1 MLLHKD
7 LTREMIGAGMRVHR
21 ELGPGWDEWDYHRAM
36 VRSLEEKGLTV
47 ASKARRHVTHRGRVV
62 DTFEAD
68 LIVGGCVIA
77 EFKHQRHGFA
87 PQNFAQVINY
97 LKAWQLDLGLL
108 MNYGLQSFF
117 YRRVPYTE
125 RSSILARA
133 SSRKKLNA
141 HQRDMVESVT
151 DICDAVR
158 SMHGLGYGAK
168 TCQALVKAE
177 AEHRGLKVTE
187 PIIELT
193 FDGLSLGER
202 WVNVLNIEGKGL
214 AYVIALYDTVPAAEA
229 ASLRSYLKHF
239 GQDVGVLANFGKEAL
254 TIHPVTI

>member
-1 MLLHKD
+1 VLLHKD

-158 SMHGLGYGAK
+158 SVHGLGYGAK

-177 AEHRGLKVTE
+177 LVYAV
-187 PIIELT
+187 
-193 FDGLSLGER
+193 
-202 WVNVLNIEGKGL
+202 
-214 AYVIALYDTVPAAEA
+214 ALYDTVPAADA
-229 ASLRSYLKHF
+229 ASLRGYLKHF

-254 TIHPVTI
+254 SIHPVTT